1 MPWKK
6 GSTLPHNAMTTTA
19 KQNIAAFNEPVTL
32 QERRKK
38 PLGSAVQT
46 ALTCYFQDLD
56 GHAPGNLYDMVISE
70 VERPLFEAV
79 MQHTRGNQSKAAK
92 ILGINRSTLR
102 KKIELYGLT

>member
-1 MPWKK
+1 
-6 GSTLPHNAMTTTA
+6 MTTT
-19 KQNIAAFNEPVTL
+19 IANQQKSAYNEPIAL

-46 ALTCYFQDLD
+46 ALACYFQDLD
-56 GHAPGNLYDMVISE
+56 GHAPGKLYDMVISE

-79 MQHTRGNQSKAAK
+79 MQHARGNQSKAAK

-102 KKIELYGLT
+102 KKLEQYGLA

>member
-1 MPWKK
+1 M
-6 GSTLPHNAMTTTA
+6 
-19 KQNIAAFNEPVTL
+19 

-38 PLGSAVQT
+38 PLGSAVET

-56 GHAPGNLYDMVISE
+56 GHAPGNLYEMVIQE

-79 MQHTRGNQSKAAK
+79 MRHARGNQSRAAK

-102 KKIELYGLT
+102 KKLEQYGI

>member
-1 MPWKK
+1 
-6 GSTLPHNAMTTTA
+6 MTISANQQTP
-19 KQNIAAFNEPVTL
+19 FNESAVN

-46 ALTCYFQDLD
+46 ALACYFSDLD
-56 GHAPGNLYDMVISE
+56 GHAAGDLYDLVLSE

-79 MQHTRGNQSKAAK
+79 MNYVRGNQSKAAK

-102 KKIELYGLT
+102 KKLDHYNLMQ

>member
-1 MPWKK
+1 
-6 GSTLPHNAMTTTA
+6 MTTTIA
-19 KQNIAAFNEPVTL
+19 KQQKSAYFESIALP
-32 QERRKK
+32 ERRKK

-56 GHAPGNLYDMVISE
+56 GHAPGINE

-92 ILGINRSTLR
+92 LLGINRSTLR
-102 KKIELYGLT
+102 KKLEHYGLA

>member
-1 MPWKK
+1 
-6 GSTLPHNAMTTTA
+6 MTIIA
-19 KQNIAAFNEPVTL
+19 KQQTTNYDESVIM

-46 ALTCYFQDLD
+46 ALTCYFQDMD
-56 GHAPGNLYDMVISE
+56 GHAPGKLYDMVINE

-92 ILGINRSTLR
+92 LLGINRSTLR
-102 KKIELYGLT
+102 KKLEHYGLA